1 MVVMVLT
8 ELHATTAPTNSN
20 INYVS
25 YIFILWSQKFE
36 KIQKKLCLTG
46 CKWSSLDAP
55 GTESPLTHSGWENSI
70 SSFSSWGNK
79 ELALPSMK
87 AKSLKNFRTKLA

>member
-8 ELHATTAPTNSN
+8 ELHATTVPMNSN

-25 YIFILWSQKFE
+25 YIFSLWSQKFE
-36 KIQKKLCLTG
+36 KIQNKMGSTG

-55 GTESPLTHSGWENSI
+55 GTESPLSHSGWENSI
-70 SSFSSWGNK
+70 SSFSWSHPYW
-79 ELALPSMK
+79 ELGEFPFLIISPLVMAVS
-87 AKSLKNFRTKLA
+87 

>member
-87 AKSLKNFRTKLA
+87 VKS

>member
-8 ELHATTAPTNSN
+8 ELHATTVPMNSN

-25 YIFILWSQKFE
+25 YIFSLWSQKFE
-36 KIQKKLCLTG
+36 KIQNKLCLTG

-55 GTESPLTHSGWENSI
+55 GTESPLSHSGWDN
-70 SSFSSWGNK
+70 FTFPFPFLGNK
-79 ELALPSMK
+79 GNGLPSMEV
-87 AKSLKNFRTKLA
+87 KSWKNFRTKKA